1 MVDRSAHGHGSSP
14 HVATP
19 SPNPPTPVSHS
30 TIQPLPLP
38 PSLSDSSSELI
49 PLHASAVTAAR
60 GAERGGEGWRL
71 RESDANVATGCEG
84 GGKYDGEE
92 KSGGS
97 DGKLPGGTGK
107 GEGEAGANASQAADQ
122 VRAYRRHLEQMQ
134 ENEKLLYA
142 EIDELR
148 AALSAEREVARATER
163 VAEAECW
170 RRLEV
175 ERGRASLAREVERLQ
190 EELADALE
198 QAERAGE
205 EDGDAREGG
214 RAERVSEAER
224 QAREEVAELEEQ
236 IEQVCE
242 SAAQREQQFRGLLSD
257 MEEELSAA
265 QAMAMVAMER
275 EERANEALRTLRQ
288 VNDQLMQR
296 LLQQGKVLRAA
307 RGPAE
312 HAQRNSDGEGGNE
325 GDGGGGVTRGE
336 HERGKDDGAASAE
349 GGGEKGSGTEGCGE
363 GEAEATLDGR
373 DEKSEDSAVREVE
386 PEVDAGPT
394 PCAEGLV
401 DTPPLHL
408 CASPPMLRGKEAA
421 EGQGKSRASSC
432 ETSSAGSSRSGGS
445 MTGLCSGCRQKMIRA
460 RVGAAGRSST
470 PSSTSSGSRASTGE
484 SSPSRRQA
492 EQGGQASAQWRE
504 RDSDAQPRHRGVA
517 GGEREAGSDDETA
530 SEFSFHFRG
539 ALSDSGELAGLYGP
553 AVVGCRPR
561 ARAWGSGD
569 RLRGGAG
576 GSRAGARDRR
586 KRHVIREGEG
596 EGEESLSSVSGG
608 GDDACTRET
617 WRGLLGCAGRQA
629 EEERG
634 EGGMRAR
641 GRGERGPAWIAAEL
655 GNLVGE
661 AERVWEWAEEKEC
674 VEQGIVQLC
683 AGLKLL
689 LLKLLHGAH
698 ARALPRTSKR
708 KRSGDAEGQGGGET
722 SDEDEELLA
731 LLGAGD
737 AVEEDEQG
745 EGEGEAEGEG
755 EGEDDEGEE
764 GERVEYERG
773 GEGGGRRGQWLC
785 LGERGADSRWVRVSR
800 GEGGHAGGHVE
811 GRGGGK
817 DDARGGQHGGL
828 LEGCCGSAGED
839 AWQGDEG
846 REGYEGYERYETRM
860 GGGSEGGEHGVQ
872 QGGSIAAQSGGS
884 SGSGEHEKEG
894 ERRSEDWGESMD
906 SDMDGERGSWCSRQ
920 GESLD
925 GMIATDSRDRDD
937 DDDVTSTGDSGGHGG
952 KEGEASGG
960 RVEGSE
966 MDGEGAERSQAVEQT
981 GGGTR
986 LIPTG
991 GSHSDGTAADAALHA
1006 PPVSGTSRNGS
1017 RSESGRDSAALEE
1030 GDDEGGACELSE
1042 HAQDGTG
1049 AEAGGSRRK
1058 QLSVLL
1064 PLPRP
1069 ALHPLCVSPVGV
1081 SRSPSKLGKWVV
1093 GGVWKGVA
1101 AAGAAAGGAGAGE
1114 GQCVAAGEDVEK
1126 ELEWCRASLQ
1136 AVTEAVYVHMAAV
1149 LEHSTRPTLSDG
1161 CKENRG
1167 GMEGGMDAEMVEG
1180 VVERS
1185 HGQVREAEVLL
1196 GKAQR
1201 TLQRLAAV
1209 QGKGRALCRRM
1220 SSKQRVLLELQ
1231 RCLVQAQGG
1240 QAEQQVGGVMV
1251 VGEKQ
1256 EPHVRCNLFWRR

>member
-1 MVDRSAHGHGSSP
+1 MVDRCAHGHGSSP
-14 HVATP
+14 HVTP
-19 SPNPPTPVSHS
+19 SPTPPPPISHS
-30 TIQPLPLP
+30 TIHPLPLP
-38 PSLSDSSSELI
+38 PSVSDSSAELI
-49 PLHASAVTAAR
+49 PPHASAVTAAR
-60 GAERGGEGWRL
+60 GAERGGEGWRV
-71 RESDANVATGCEG
+71 RESDANMATGCEG

-97 DGKLPGGTGK
+97 DGKAAGGTGK

-175 ERGRASLAREVERLQ
+175 ERGRAALAREVERLQ

-198 QAERAGE
+198 QAECAGE
-205 EDGDAREGG
+205 VDGDAREGG

-236 IEQVCE
+236 IKQVCE

-325 GDGGGGVTRGE
+325 ADGGGGVTRDE

-363 GEAEATLDGR
+363 GEAEATLEGR
-373 DEKSEDSAVREVE
+373 DVKSEESAVREVE
-386 PEVDAGPT
+386 PEVVAGPT
-394 PCAEGLV
+394 PCAEGLA

-492 EQGGQASAQWRE
+492 EQGGNAIAEWRE

-517 GGEREAGSDDETA
+517 DGEREAGSDDETA

-553 AVVGCRPR
+553 TVVGCRPR

-576 GSRAGARDRR
+576 GSRAGAGDRR
-586 KRHVIREGEG
+586 RRHVIREREG

-617 WRGLLGCAGRQA
+617 WWGLLGCAGRQA

-634 EGGMRAR
+634 EGGMRVR
-641 GRGERGPAWIAAEL
+641 GRGERSPAWIAAEL

-674 VEQGIVQLC
+674 VEQGMVQLC

-708 KRSGDAEGQGGGET
+708 KRSGDAEGQARGRGVDRCGPRRGGRARART
-722 SDEDEELLA
+722 
-731 LLGAGD
+731 
-737 AVEEDEQG
+737 
-745 EGEGEAEGEG
+745 
-755 EGEDDEGEE
+755 GEDDGEDE
-764 GERVEYERG
+764 GERVARERG
-773 GEGGGRRGQWLC
+773 GEGGGQRIQWLC
-785 LGERGADSRWVRVSR
+785 LEERGADSRWVRVSR
-800 GEGGHAGGHVE
+800 GEGGHAGRHA
-811 GRGGGK
+811 GGGGRSEG
-817 DDARGGQHGGL
+817 DACGGQHGGL

-839 AWQGDEG
+839 GWQGDDVVHAEG
-846 REGYEGYERYETRM
+846 REGHEGCEGRDGYVAHETST
-860 GGGSEGGEHGVQ
+860 GGGSEGGEHDVQ
-872 QGGSIAAQSGGS
+872 QGGSSAAQSGGS
-884 SGSGEHEKEG
+884 SGSGEHGEEG
-894 ERRSEDWGESMD
+894 ERGSEGGESMD

-925 GMIATDSRDRDD
+925 GMIATNSRDRDD
-937 DDDVTSTGDSGGHGG
+937 DDDDDVTSTVDSGRHGG
-952 KEGEASGG
+952 KEGEASAGK
-960 RVEGSE
+960 VEGSE
-966 MDGEGAERSQAVEQT
+966 MDGEGVERSQAVEQT
-981 GGGTR
+981 GEATR

-991 GSHSDGTAADAALHA
+991 GSHGDAATADAAMNA
-1006 PPVSGTSRNGS
+1006 PLVSGTSRNGS
-1017 RSESGRDSAALEE
+1017 RSESGQDSGALDGE
-1030 GDDEGGACELSE
+1030 DDEGGACESE
-1042 HAQDGTG
+1042 HVQGGSG

-1069 ALHPLCVSPVGV
+1069 TLHPLCASPVGV

-1101 AAGAAAGGAGAGE
+1101 AAGAAVGGAGAGE
-1114 GQCVAAGEDVEK
+1114 GQCGAAGVEVEK

-1149 LEHSTRPTLSDG
+1149 LEQSTRPTLSDG
-1161 CKENRG
+1161 CKENKG

-1185 HGQVREAEVLL
+1185 HGQVREAEMLL

-1220 SSKQRVLLELQ
+1220 SSKQRVLVELQ

-1240 QAEQQVGGVMV
+1240 QTEQGGVMV